1 MRLYRIQDV
10 FKQVWIQFCTDMLQL
25 NLIQFLFDE
34 FVGLGEAGISSFD
47 PVVLAEQVNTHG
59 KQKEN
64 SKNSNEYQ
72 IIVDHVVI
80 AFHKNS
86 FNDLSANLTKR
97 SGLFKFFQAV

>member
-1 MRLYRIQDV
+1 MRLYGIQDI
-10 FKQVWIQFCTDMLQL
+10 FKQVRIQLCTDMFQL
-25 NLIQFLFDE
+25 NFIQLLLDE
-34 FVGLGEAGISSFD
+34 FVGLGKAGISLFD
-47 PVVLAEQVNTHG
+47 PVVLTEQVNTDG

-86 FNDLSANLTKR
+86 FNDLSAKLTER
-97 SGLFKFFQAV
+97 SGLFKFF